1 MSGIA
6 AIPPISATY
15 AASMAPTSL
24 VSAGQ
29 VQGGS
34 FGALL
39 TQGLHQMEVKVGRA
53 DELVKRFAVDDS
65 VPVHQVTYALEEA
78 RLSVELAMQVR
89 SRVVEAYRDLMNMQ
103 L

>member
-6 AIPPISATY
+6 AIPPISSTHVAFV
-15 AASMAPTSL
+15 APISLPSTS
-24 VSAGQ
+24 Q
-29 VQGGS
+29 VGGGD
-34 FGALL
+34 FGSLL
-39 TQGLHQMEVKVGRA
+39 TQGLHQMEMKVGRA